1 MRWPVLPAALLLLL
15 MFAVPAWACLPGF
28 EAATTLTGNGQSLSF
43 RSDPAPMPLGK
54 PFALEIAVCPPPRG
68 LAVDAHMP
76 AHRHGMNYR
85 PSIRDLG
92 GGRYRAEGLMLH
104 MPGAW
109 EFVFDI
115 EGGAGRARLTSA
127 YTVR

>member
-1 MRWPVLPAALLLLL
+1 MRLLLLSAAWL
-15 MFAVPAWACLPGF
+15 LLCSPAWACLPGF
-28 EAATTLTGNGQSLSF
+28 ENAAKLSNKDLSLSY
-43 RSDPAPMPLGK
+43 RSDPAPIPLGK

-92 GGRYRAEGLMLH
+92 NGRYRAEGLVLH

-109 EFVFDI
+109 ELVFDI
-115 EGGAGRARLTSA
+115 EGESSRARLTA
-127 YTVR
+127 PHLAR